1 MLVHADK
8 QSITSR
14 SRSITS
20 HIIIILY
27 IDLASIRG
35 DRANIQVGVA
45 QNLAR
50 ARALLSTSNVSPG
63 YCSTLNPP
71 MCHRGD
77 VLLILIASS
86 AAEGGSA
93 YKTSLA

>member
-20 HIIIILY
+20 H

-50 ARALLSTSNVSPG
+50 ALLSTSNVSPG
-63 YCSTLNPP
+63 YRSAPNPP